1 MSTYTQILYQVV
13 FGTKH
18 HARTMVKPGRDHL
31 FRYIGGILTSKN
43 CHPHAING
51 VENHLHILMDLH
63 PSVALSDLVKT
74 IKLAS
79 SKFIKENQIFPK
91 FKGWQRGY
99 GAFTYSQDRKDIL
112 IRYIQNQEVHH
123 TKKTF
128 TDEYV
133 NLLIE
138 HEIEYDEKYLF

>member
-1 MSTYTQILYQVV
+1 MSSYTQILYQIV

-18 HARTMVKPGRDHL
+18 HARTMVKSGRDDL
-31 FRYIGGILTSKN
+31 FRYMAGILQGKN
-43 CHPHAING
+43 CYPHAING
-51 VENHLHILMDLH
+51 VENHLHILLYLH

-91 FKGWQRGY
+91 FAGWQRGY

-123 TKKTF
+123 AKKSF
-128 TDEYV
+128 KDEYV
-133 NLLIE
+133 GLLVE
-138 HEIEYDEKYLF
+138 HDIDFDEKYLC